1 MKGILAVSGKP
12 GLFKLVSSMKNG
24 LLVESIADGKR
35 EPVYGSQKVLSL
47 EDISIYTSGDDMPL
61 GQVIDKIFDFEKG
74 GASIDARKASNDEL
88 RDRLGKALPEF
99 DRDRVYVSDIK
110 KLFMW
115 YNQLHEKGLLIK
127 EEEAKKEE
135 TVAEEA
141 PKKAAKKKKD
151 EPKADEPV
159 AEAKPKK
166 APKKKAE

>member
-1 MKGILAVSGKP
+1 MKGILAVSGKS

-61 GQVIDKIFDFEKG
+61 GQVLDKIYAYEKG
-74 GASIDARKASNDEL
+74 NASIDARKASNDEL
-88 RDRLGKALPEF
+88 RDRLSKAMPEF

-127 EEEAKKEE
+127 EEEEKTEE
-135 TVAEEA
+135 APAGEA
-141 PKKAAKKKKD
+141 PKKAPKKKK
-151 EPKADEPV
+151 EEAKADGPA

-166 APKKKAE
+166 ATKKKAE